1 MYLQKDIENYKFGI
15 KPIKTNRC
23 DEIGWLKNNFVEL
36 TEKLDEEKKNQNRI
50 IASISHDIKMNNIDK
65 NHKLLRKRFIKTF
78 LKIKNLKKVSTFESF

>member
-36 TEKLDEEKKNQNRI
+36 TEKLDEEKKNQNRMMLFHTIFNQYSVSGAKYNVAFYKKIYFTAI
-50 IASISHDIKMNNIDK
+50 IFN
-65 NHKLLRKRFIKTF
+65 
-78 LKIKNLKKVSTFESF
+78 